1 MFDQLVKRSNCVW
14 IYQTGRFADER
25 RIFLQEMHA
34 RGYGLRA
41 LRVLNPVLLAVAER
55 VNVRRPGS
63 ITERQ
68 ILRAAEDW
76 VQKRSLTSATSETR
90 NAAAKRFVYI
100 AKNWLRF
107 LGKWQDPDR
116 NPQFKPALDSFLKE
130 LRDNMGYSDGT
141 LSTRETAL
149 NVFFEWLGKQHI
161 SLNEVS
167 AETLAAYFVQN
178 KARAWKKGTIKAY
191 AQSLRA
197 FFRYANQCGWCKPG
211 LVETIQSPRVYS
223 MVGVPE
229 GPTWEQIKRLVSNL
243 NTERPR
249 DIRDRAIILLLSV
262 YGMRIGEVCGLTLED
277 VDWTHE
283 KIRVRRP
290 KTKRAQ
296 EFPLTAEVG
305 NAILK
310 YLRKVRPRCSSRS
323 VFLTL
328 RQPYRPMLM
337 KGASACIALHVH
349 ALGCKLP
356 HYGPHSLR
364 HACAT
369 HLLDEGFSLKEI
381 GDHLGHRSSRSTRIY
396 AKVQRSKLQQV
407 PSVKLSGLTE
417 YLRAQAQP
425 ITSAWTKER
434 LRSLREVSNFGLGGL
449 Q

>member
-1 MFDQLVKRSNCVW
+1 MFDQLVKRSDYVW
-14 IYQTGRFADER
+14 IYQTGRFAEER
-25 RIFLQEMHA
+25 RIFLEDMRA

-55 VNVRRPGS
+55 VNVRRPGP

-90 NAAAKRFVYI
+90 NAATKRFVYI

-130 LRDNMGYSDGT
+130 LRDKKGYADGT
-141 LSTRETAL
+141 LSTRESAL
-149 NVFFEWLGKQHI
+149 NVFFEWLGKQGI

-178 KARAWKKGTIKAY
+178 KARAWEKGTIKVY

-197 FFRYANQCGWCKPG
+197 FFRYASQCGWCKPG

-223 MVGVPE
+223 MVGLPE
-229 GPTWEQIKRLVSNL
+229 GPTWEQIQRLVSNL
-243 NTERPR
+243 NTERPG

-277 VDWTHE
+277 VDWIHE

-296 EFPLTAEVG
+296 EFPLTAAVG

-337 KGASACIALHVH
+337 NGASACIALHVR

-364 HACAT
+364 HACAP

-381 GDHLGHRSSRSTRIY
+381 GDHLGHRSPRSTRIY

-407 PSVKLSGLTE
+407 PAVKLSGLTE
-417 YLRAQAQP
+417 YLREQTQP

-434 LRSLREVSNFGLGGL
+434 LRS
-449 Q
+449 